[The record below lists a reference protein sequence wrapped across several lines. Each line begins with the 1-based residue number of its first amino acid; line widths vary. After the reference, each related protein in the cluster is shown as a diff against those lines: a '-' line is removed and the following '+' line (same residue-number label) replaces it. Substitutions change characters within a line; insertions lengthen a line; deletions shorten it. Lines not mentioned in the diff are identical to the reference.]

1 MNSFKT
7 QRQPAEVFCK
17 IGVLRNFAKFTGKHP
32 CQSLL
37 FNKVADLR
45 PATLLK
51 KRLWHRCFPVNFAKF
66 LKTPFITKHLWRLLL
81 KTSIFSLFRSIHPE
95 VFYINSA
102 KFKGKHLRQRLF
114 FNKAAGLSLQ
124 TLNKRRLCQRGFSMN
139 FPKFLIEHF

>member
-1 MNSFKT
+1 MFLKISQNSLENTCVRVSFF
-7 QRQPAEVFCK
+7 V
-17 IGVLRNFAKFTGKHP
+17 I
-32 CQSLL
+32 
-37 FNKVADLR
+37 
-45 PATLLK
+45 K

-124 TLNKRRLCQRGFSMN
+124 TLNKWRLCQRDFSMN
-139 FPKFLIEHF
+139 FPKFLIEHFWQSTFEWIMLLPFISNKQKSNS